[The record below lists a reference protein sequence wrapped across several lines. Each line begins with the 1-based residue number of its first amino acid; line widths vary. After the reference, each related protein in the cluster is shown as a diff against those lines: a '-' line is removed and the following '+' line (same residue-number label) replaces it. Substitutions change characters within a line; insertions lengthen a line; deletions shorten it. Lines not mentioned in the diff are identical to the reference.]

1 MDISII
7 TFTMGGRD
15 RYLFT
20 CLDSVYNDINDQLV
34 HDEIKIEHHLVFQGV
49 APTSGIKGCIET
61 YKESNCYKL
70 ITHVW
75 EKNIGIGAGLNK
87 IISQCSGSLILKLDD
102 DAEIISKNFF
112 SRALFVNRKYP
123 TAIFS
128 PQPTGLINNMAGPPG
143 HSRSIV
149 YDENI
154 DKYFTLRN
162 VSHVGGF
169 ARFSPKSTFNSFIFP
184 NDLIK
189 GISGTE
195 DGNLSQYALQNNIPM
210 FYVET
215 GMVVEHNESILG
227 QQARY
232 PEYFKDREGDK
243 DTFKRWIK

>member
-7 TFTMGGRD
+7 TFTLGGRS

-20 CLDSVYNDINDQLV
+20 CLDSVYSDVYYQSNDNN
-34 HDEIKIEHHLVFQGV
+34 IKIEHHLVFQGV
-49 APTSGIKGCIET
+49 IPEEGIMQCLNT

-70 ITHVW
+70 IIHTW

-87 IISQCSGSLILKLDD
+87 IIPQCSGSLILKLDD
-102 DAEIISKNFF
+102 DAEIISKDFF
-112 SRALFVNRKYP
+112 SRALFISKKYP

-143 HSRSIV
+143 HSRSII

-169 ARFSPKSTFNSFIFP
+169 ARFSPRSIFNSFTFP

-195 DGNLSQYALQNNIPM
+195 DGNLSQYAIQNNIPM

-227 QQARY
+227 QQTRY